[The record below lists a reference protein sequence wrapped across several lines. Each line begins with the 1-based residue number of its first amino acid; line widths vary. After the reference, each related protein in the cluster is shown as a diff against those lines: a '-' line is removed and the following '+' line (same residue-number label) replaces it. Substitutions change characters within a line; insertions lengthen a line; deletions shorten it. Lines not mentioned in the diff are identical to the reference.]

1 MELKEG
7 LYLVKVPNLVFN
19 HISKLP
25 HNALIGYLANNNDS
39 QLNSKKRQNPFKISL
54 EGNISA
60 KNFELSIDEAYDTFT
75 FKENKSKILKINSSG
90 RFIAK
95 DEKVSDMLTQ
105 KVQKEEDNKKTV
117 TLIETGKGRP
127 TNEGIIK
134 LSEHQFY
141 AINDNKEK
149 AILQINRK
157 DNNLK
162 KTRKGKDELMN
173 DIFDLFSEKRFWT
186 LKELVDKLDQPEN
199 FLKEELNKVCDYIKS
214 GPQKGSFELKRQYE
228 LSLANEK
235 KEE

>member
-1 MELKEG
+1 MNLKDG

-19 HISKLP
+19 HINKLP
-25 HNALIGYLANNNDS
+25 HNALIGHISNNETIL
-39 QLNSKKRQNPFKISL
+39 LNKKRQNPFKITL

-75 FKENKSKILKINSSG
+75 FKENKPKVIKINKSG

-95 DEKVSDMLTQ
+95 DESISDMLTQ
-105 KVQKEEDNKKTV
+105 RIQKEEENKKTV
-117 TLIETGKGRP
+117 TMIEMGKGRP

-134 LSEHQFY
+134 LSDHQFY
-141 AINDNKEK
+141 ATNDNKEK
-149 AILQINRK
+149 AILQMNRK

-162 KTRKGKDELMN
+162 KTRKDKDELMN
-173 DIFDLFSEKRFWT
+173 DIFDLFSDKRFWT

-199 FLKEELNKVCDYIKS
+199 FLKEELYKVCDYIKS

-228 LSLANEK
+228 LNN
-235 KEE
+235 KENKDD